1 MSGKCKVCK
10 MSVTFEQ
17 QRKNFGRLVLVSD
30 QEHAKKCSPLC
41 GKCATTVANYVKAMS
56 QFRIFGVDAKDF
68 DLPPGLVRA
77 SDWVLG
83 RKEVDE

>member
-10 MSVTFEQ
+10 MSVTWEQ
-17 QRKNFGRLVLVSD
+17 QRKNFGRIALVSD
-30 QEHAKKCSPLC
+30 QEHASRCSPLC

-56 QFRIFGVDAKDF
+56 QFRIFEVDPIQF

-77 SDWVLG
+77 SDKMFIKG
-83 RKEVDE
+83 D